1 MKDLNYVASEI
12 SKGKNLGIN
21 LDKYAK
27 GMNSMYHALAYIK
40 LAMNY
45 YTVFDMYREEPLEEP
60 LFEECYAEFNK
71 LAVRLVSGGKLTV
84 GEVDTLRTKITG
96 IMETVTAFVDR
107 LRIYEHV
114 LNRVEYRFKENNFDR
129 EYYNTYLTNDLMH
142 YILSDRDNV
151 VIHSKIAEIVGQL
164 PMRLSKNKFFEY
176 LREAFSLYHG
186 AQRGT
191 IDDFAY
197 SLRTTA
203 MIEIPESFDKIMPD
217 MHALI
222 NMLEEAD
229 YAALDGEKYAGL
241 HDALAAGADKMNR
254 CADYFVLL
262 QQMVNDLYT
271 IVVTADFTVG
281 DVEETEL
288 ASSIVRHVCSAHSEN
303 HNLDNS
309 ILDKFELFEGKQERI
324 LSAVSQCDYAVELA
338 MRDYSDEISQE
349 QLTPEYEAL
358 KSAEM
363 LQSGSDFVE
372 LRRDEALTDIP
383 DDEYAD
389 KVCEGL
395 IVNLQELFGKVS
407 QPVKRAIMAT
417 LLSQLPV
424 FFNNTEE
431 IQNYINVSLIQCTD
445 EAEQAAVVEILK
457 VIISN

>member
-1 MKDLNYVASEI
+1 MKDLNYVAAEI

-45 YTVFDMYREEPLEEP
+45 YTVFDMYREEPIEEP

-71 LAVRLVSGGKLTV
+71 LAGRLVSGGKLTV
-84 GEVDTLRTKITG
+84 DEVDTLRTKITG
-96 IMETVTAFVDR
+96 IMETVTAFIDR

-129 EYYNTYLTNDLMH
+129 EYYNNYLTNDLMH
-142 YILSDRDNV
+142 FILSDSDNI
-151 VIHSKIAEIVGQL
+151 VIYSKIAEIIGQL

-197 SLRTTA
+197 SLRATA

-229 YAALDGEKYAGL
+229 YAALDGEKYAEL
-241 HDALAAGADKMNR
+241 HNALTAGADKMNM

-271 IVVTADFTVG
+271 IVITADFTVG

-288 ASSIVRHVCSAHSEN
+288 ASSIVSHVCSAYSGN
-303 HNLDNS
+303 TNLDNS

-324 LSAVSQCDYAVELA
+324 LSAVSQCDYAITLA
-338 MRDYSDEISQE
+338 TRDYSDEISQR
-349 QLTPEYEAL
+349 QLTPAYEAL

-383 DDEYAD
+383 NDEYAD

-395 IVNLQELFGKVS
+395 IANLQELFGKVS
-407 QPVKRAIMAT
+407 QPVKRAVMAT

-445 EAEQAAVVEILK
+445 EAEQTAVVEILK
-457 VIISN
+457 FIISN